1 MINVISRTIVV
12 QFYKINTGFF
22 LVLFVLL
29 FGLLSGKAT
38 MDLHYYIMQSITSS
52 YLFAFGAMAVWLLYN
67 FKCLSFC
74 IKEINKPESSFL
86 YTLQSINSR
95 KHFLL
100 WVAAHTMLLS
110 PVLTYATITII
121 IGITKGQYVL
131 SIIFALFQL
140 FLIVAGA
147 LIYYKRINSTW
158 IKPLINLPRIFEGGK
173 KHFYSYLLHYSIN
186 MRRGT
191 FLGIKILSL
200 LLLQAMIAINENVI
214 NKESVC
220 VLMMFL
226 ISAHS
231 LLPAYY
237 VGFIEEHMS
246 FMRNMPVPETKQL
259 LLYVVTY
266 AVIFLPELLFLLL
279 NGHHALPLELTLALY
294 AVAVSQMTLYT
305 SLQYIRNLQ
314 TERYTMIVFVIFFAT
329 LLFLASFNL
338 WILFFVEAVLATILY
353 RILHHKYEK
362 PTAKD

>member
-1 MINVISRTIVV
+1 MINVITRTIVA
-12 QFYKINTGFF
+12 QYYRINTGFF
-22 LVLFVLL
+22 LVSFVLL

-38 MDLHYYIMQSITSS
+38 MDLHYYIMQSITNS
-52 YLFAFGAMAVWLLYN
+52 YLFALAAMGVWLMYN
-67 FKCLSFC
+67 FKCLSYC
-74 IKEINKPESSFL
+74 IKEINKSENSFL
-86 YTLQSINSR
+86 YTLQSINSSI
-95 KHFLL
+95 HFLL
-100 WVAAHTMLLS
+100 WVAAHTLLLS

-131 SIIFALFQL
+131 SILFALFQML
-140 FLIVAGA
+140 LIATGA

-158 IKPLINLPRIFEGGK
+158 IKPLITLPRIFEGGK
-173 KHFYSYLLHYSIN
+173 KHFYTYLLHYSLS

-191 FLGIKILSL
+191 FSGIKILSL

-237 VGFIEEHMS
+237 VGFIEEQMS
-246 FMRNMPVPETKQL
+246 FMRNMPVPVTKQL

-279 NGHHALPLELTLALY
+279 NGHHAMPLELTLVLY

-305 SLQYIRNLQ
+305 SLQYIHNLQ

-338 WILFFVEAVLATILY
+338 WILFFVEAALAVIIFLS
-353 RILHHKYEK
+353 LHNKFEK
-362 PTAKD
+362 L